1 MTESGNSAA
10 SRDIAYH
17 VHGYTNLKK
26 HQELGPLIITGG
38 NGIRVTDD
46 SGKSYIEGLSGLW
59 CTALGFG
66 EERLIEAAT
75 EALKKLP
82 YYHGFAHKTADVTID
97 LAEKLI
103 AMAPVPMSKVL
114 FANSGSEANDLAIKL
129 IWYYNNAL
137 GRPEKKKIISRNRA
151 YHGITIATGSLTG
164 LSPIHDDFDLPI
176 ERILH
181 TDCPHHYRN
190 AEEGESEEDFATRLA
205 ENLEK
210 MILDEGPDT
219 IAAFFAEPV
228 MGAGGVIVPPETY
241 FAKIQAVLEKYDVL
255 MLADEVICG
264 FGRTGNMWGTQTF
277 AMKPDMI
284 TCAKALSSAYIPI
297 AALMISEPIYQAMV
311 KESEKLGLFGHG
323 STFAGHP
330 VAAAVAL
337 ETLNIYQERNIVEQ
351 VRKIAPQFQDG
362 LRRFADHPLVGEVR
376 GVGLIGGV
384 ELVQDKATKAA
395 FDAKLGVGLNFQ
407 DRAQEEGLLIRA
419 IGDTIA
425 LCPPL
430 VIVEAEIDELLGC
443 FERAL
448 EATWTCVQALG
459 PEAA

>member
-26 HQELGPLIITGG
+26 HQERGPLIITGG

-59 CTALGFG
+59 CTALGFS
-66 EERLIEAAT
+66 EERLVEAAT
-75 EALKKLP
+75 AALKKLP

-151 YHGITIATGSLTG
+151 YHGISVATGSLTG
-164 LSPIHDDFDLPI
+164 LSPIHADFDLPI
-176 ERILH
+176 ERFLH
-181 TDCPHHYRN
+181 TDCPHHYRG

-241 FAKIQAVLEKYDVL
+241 FGKIQAVLEKYDVL

-323 STFAGHP
+323 STYGGHP
-330 VAAAVAL
+330 VAAAVAV

-351 VRKIAPQFQDG
+351 VRKIAPPFQDG
-362 LRRFADHPLVGEVR
+362 LRRLADHPLVGEVR
-376 GVGLIGGV
+376 GVGLVAGV

-395 FDAKLGVGLNFQ
+395 FDAKLGVGLDFQ

-425 LCPPL
+425 VCPPL

-448 EATWTCVQALG
+448 EATWTLVQARG